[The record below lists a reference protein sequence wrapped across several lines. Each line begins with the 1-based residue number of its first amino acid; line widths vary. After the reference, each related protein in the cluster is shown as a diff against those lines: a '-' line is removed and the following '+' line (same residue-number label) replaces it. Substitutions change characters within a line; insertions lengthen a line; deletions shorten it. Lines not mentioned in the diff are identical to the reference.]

1 MLRSEGR
8 GILIQDPMLL
18 VPAVS
23 RGGALGNDLRLPVA
37 VQVNR
42 AKCSIQRLVL
52 QGLLEPVPFTALE
65 APAAAPDNGT
75 PLLSHVPSAGCP
87 LPSSRQPQLDCK
99 PAASHAV
106 MCSILPRPDA
116 EPAASSVSMS
126 STSPQPSAK
135 PGASI
140 HGAGSRHDQPWAE
153 PASQHSSLGLAASQ
167 SCLSWS
173 PDAQLHGSLAQGV
186 PNWVVMP
193 ARGTLD
199 AQLSACSASAQQAPC
214 SPQTSSQTPNS
225 NSDNSSTQDTPPIA
239 DAETPA
245 AASREIFR
253 GPLRPEWLATESS
266 AVPAWAHQAGGH
278 TRQDSQSA
286 GRTSSPARPA
296 AQDGG
301 HLISRSSRVIASGN
315 A

>member
-23 RGGALGNDLRLPVA
+23 CGGALGNALRLPVA

-52 QGLLEPVPFTALE
+52 QGLLEPVPFTAVE

-106 MCSILPRPDA
+106 MCSMPSQPDAEPGASLPLIIGMLPRPDA

-140 HGAGSRHDQPWAE
+140 HGAGSSHDQPWAE

-167 SCLSWS
+167 SCLSVS

-193 ARGTLD
+193 AR
-199 AQLSACSASAQQAPC
+199 ARWMQALC
-214 SPQTSSQTPNS
+214 LLCLCT
-225 NSDNSSTQDTPPIA
+225 A
-239 DAETPA
+239 
-245 AASREIFR
+245 
-253 GPLRPEWLATESS
+253 GPLQPTNLQPDTK
-266 AVPAWAHQAGGH
+266 Q
-278 TRQDSQSA
+278 Q
-286 GRTSSPARPA
+286 
-296 AQDGG
+296 
-301 HLISRSSRVIASGN
+301 L
-315 A
+315 